1 VTAPIVAI
9 TGANGA
15 IGPVVAEELA
25 RAGYDVRALARRD
38 ADVLDRDALR
48 RAFDGATGVVH
59 LAAKLHIVDPPPA
72 LRDEYRR
79 VNVDGTANVIRAA
92 SEAGVRRVVH
102 VSTIAVYGYN
112 DGRVLSEGS
121 ETRPDTFYSRTKL
134 ESEKIALDA
143 NAAVLRFAAVYGS
156 RVKGNYR
163 KLLHSI
169 SKGRFIPLGKGKNRR
184 TLVYDRDAART
195 VVLALKSDA
204 SAGQIFNV
212 TDGTFH
218 TVREILDAMATAL
231 GRRVPRVSM
240 PLAPIRF
247 GIGIAERSL
256 KMIGMRSPVTRSM
269 IDKYAEDVT
278 VSSDK
283 IRDVLGFRAEY
294 DLERGWR
301 ETVELM
307 RQAGEL

>member
-1 VTAPIVAI
+1 MTAPIVAI

-25 RAGYDVRALARRD
+25 RAGYDVRALTRRD

>member
-25 RAGYDVRALARRD
+25 RAGYDVRALTRRD

>member
-59 LAAKLHIVDPPPA
+59 LAAKLHIVDPPPS
-72 LRDEYRR
+72 LQDEYRR

-92 SEAGVRRVVH
+92 SEAGVRRVIH

-169 SKGRFIPLGKGKNRR
+169 GKGHFIPLGKGKNRR
-184 TLVYDRDAART
+184 TLVYDRDAARA

-212 TDGTFH
+212 TDGSFH
-218 TVREILDAMATAL
+218 TVREILDAMAAAL

-283 IRDVLGFRAEY
+283 IRDVLGYRAEY

-307 RQAGEL
+307 RRAGEL